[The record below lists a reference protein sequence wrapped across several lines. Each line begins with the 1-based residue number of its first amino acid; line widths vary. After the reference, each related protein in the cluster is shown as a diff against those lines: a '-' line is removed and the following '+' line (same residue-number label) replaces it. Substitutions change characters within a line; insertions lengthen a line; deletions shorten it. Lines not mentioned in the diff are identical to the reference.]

1 MTQKKLGA
9 NDLLINLSPYIVLD
23 EINFLPMEE
32 SMYKSMR
39 FIILAGLFL
48 TLAMTF
54 GCAPSQ
60 YKVNTPK
67 PSLNQFANSTD
78 DQLTAQIVD
87 ERREGDKRFHV
98 GVLQSNLVNEGKPI
112 DPVEFLTRNVENE
125 LKARGVNISFATHS
139 DSQDDV
145 IVKLKKFRIR
155 NHRASG
161 FSPYYTFTTISADV
175 EIGDKSTRVTAY
187 FKNGKIPIWSFDEVI
202 DPCYTIPVSFAIKEF
217 ASKINRLTANYSIS
231 DSDVDAI
238 SNEIKNNYS
247 ELSYLEVYK
256 LGFGNNKRAIP
267 YLVELTKHEKVRVRI
282 AALASL
288 GTIGAVDQFNY
299 LKEIYSTSPW
309 EEKNMALKSIGDFG
323 TPESISFIK
332 EAMHE
337 LQSNNDDPNDK
348 YIIEVASLYL

>member
-1 MTQKKLGA
+1 
-9 NDLLINLSPYIVLD
+9 
-23 EINFLPMEE
+23 
-32 SMYKSMR
+32 MYKSIR
-39 FIILAGLFL
+39 FIILAGLFFSL
-48 TLAMTF
+48 SMTF

-67 PSLNQFANSTD
+67 PSLNQFADSTD
-78 DQLTAQIVD
+78 DQLIAQIVD
-87 ERREGDKRFHV
+87 ERREGDKKFHV
-98 GVLQSNLVNEGKPI
+98 GVLPSTLINEGKPI
-112 DPVEFLTRNVENE
+112 DPVEFLTRNIENE
-125 LKARGVNISFATHS
+125 LKARGVNISFATNS

-161 FSPYYTFTTISADV
+161 FSPYFTFTTISADV
-175 EIGDKSTRVTAY
+175 ETGDKSTRVTAY
-187 FKNGKIPIWSFDEVI
+187 FSNGKVPVWSFDEVI
-202 DPCYTIPVSFAIKEF
+202 DPCYNIPVNFAIKEF
-217 ASKINRLTANYSIS
+217 ASKINRLTANYSIT

-238 SNEIKNNYS
+238 SIEIKNNYS

-267 YLVELTKHEKVRVRI
+267 YLVELTKHENSLVRI

-288 GTIGAVDQFNY
+288 GTIGAVDQFDY
-299 LKEIYSTSPW
+299 LKRIYNTSPW
-309 EEKNMALKSIGDFG
+309 RQKSMALKSIGDFG
-323 TPESISFIK
+323 TSEGVSFIK
-332 EAMHE
+332 DAMRE